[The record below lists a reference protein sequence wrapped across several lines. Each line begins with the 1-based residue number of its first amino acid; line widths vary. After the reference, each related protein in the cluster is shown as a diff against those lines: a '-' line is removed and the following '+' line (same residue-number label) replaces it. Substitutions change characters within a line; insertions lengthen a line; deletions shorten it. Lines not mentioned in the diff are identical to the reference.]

1 MNKILAICT
10 SPDKGGLEL
19 YFVKLIH
26 YYNSKCKSIFPV
38 CKKNSEIEK
47 LIGPEAFL
55 VNKINIFNIFS
66 YATKLAKII
75 DRDSIKT
82 IHVSWTKDILLAV
95 LIKKLCRVKVSIIY
109 YRQMKITRMKDDFYH
124 KFLYKNL
131 DLILVITDKL
141 MTEAKKYFPVPTT
154 RIQKLTYGIQK
165 LDSDLD
171 TKEKF
176 FETNNL
182 NPDLLTIGIFSRI
195 ENQKGQHLVI
205 EAMKKIKSNV
215 QLLIVGHVMDISYK
229 GVLEKL
235 IMESDLSKFVKFI
248 AHSEKP
254 MRIMPFCDLIILP
267 TYEETFGLVVAEAM
281 IMGVPV
287 IGSDAG
293 GVPEIIEDGKNGLMF
308 ETKNSNSLAEKILI
322 FINNK
327 ELRRNLAQNAKV
339 YAEETYDYQ
348 NHFNLLDNYI
358 NNI

>member
-1 MNKILAICT
+1 M
-10 SPDKGGLEL
+10 
-19 YFVKLIH
+19 
-26 YYNSKCKSIFPV
+26 
-38 CKKNSEIEK
+38 
-47 LIGPEAFL
+47 
-55 VNKINIFNIFS
+55 
-66 YATKLAKII
+66 
-75 DRDSIKT
+75 
-82 IHVSWTKDILLAV
+82 
-95 LIKKLCRVKVSIIY
+95 
-109 YRQMKITRMKDDFYH
+109 
-124 KFLYKNL
+124 
-131 DLILVITDKL
+131 
-141 MTEAKKYFPVPTT
+141 
-154 RIQKLTYGIQK
+154 
-165 LDSDLD
+165 
-171 TKEKF
+171 
-176 FETNNL
+176 
-182 NPDLLTIGIFSRI
+182 LTIGIFSRI